1 MSAKAS
7 RRLRTALVVVLV
19 LAAFYAAYRYTLH
32 RMVESKLN
40 EIRQQGY
47 PVTLAE
53 LDKWYPQPS
62 PGENAADLYLKA
74 FAQFVDVDK
83 KESGLLP
90 VVGLARLPLR
100 GDTVPEDMKEAIAEY
115 LATNEVSCHLLH
127 EATAKSQCRY
137 PINLTDAT
145 RDNDWLKQFQGARQG
160 TKLLC
165 LEAIL
170 NAQNGR
176 SQEVVDSV
184 MSAIR
189 LADSLK
195 DEPLLL
201 PQLGRL
207 ACLEMTVGSL
217 ELAVNTTPLSGA
229 QLRDLSGAL
238 TEAESPQSLLRGFV
252 GILCEENQYTLGNKS
267 LETTS
272 ADASLPALFAY
283 QYLGLRQL
291 DRSACFGVIGSY
303 IRACQ
308 HPFPMRLQ
316 LAHDTRIRAAHV
328 SKSLLLAASLGPGLE
343 LCVTHEAHCVASL
356 RTARTALA
364 VQAYRATNSS
374 LPDKLENLVPAHL
387 AAVPADPFQGQP
399 LRYKKLATGYVV
411 YSVGED
417 GKDDGGVEPGPC
429 FGPGT
434 DITFIVGR

>member
-1 MSAKAS
+1 M
-7 RRLRTALVVVLV
+7 RRT
-19 LAAFYAAYRYTLH
+19 
-32 RMVESKLN
+32 
-40 EIRQQGY
+40 
-47 PVTLAE
+47 
-53 LDKWYPQPS
+53 
-62 PGENAADLYLKA
+62 
-74 FAQFVDVDK
+74 
-83 KESGLLP
+83 
-90 VVGLARLPLR
+90 
-100 GDTVPEDMKEAIAEY
+100 IAEY
-115 LATNEVSCHLLH
+115 LAANEVSRHLLH
-127 EATAKSQCRY
+127 QAATKSQCRY

-145 RDNDWLKQFQGARQG
+145 KDNDWAKQLQGARQG

-176 SQEVVDSV
+176 SQEVADSV
-184 MSAIR
+184 VSAIK
-189 LADSLK
+189 LAESLK
-195 DEPLLL
+195 DVPLLV

-207 ACLEMTVGSL
+207 ACLGMTVANL
-217 ELAVNTTPLSGA
+217 ELAVNATALSGA

-238 TEAESPQSLLRGFV
+238 IEAESPQSLLRGFV

-303 IRACQ
+303 IRTCER
-308 HPFPMRLQ
+308 PFPMRLQ

-343 LCVTHEAHCVASL
+343 LCVTHEARCIASL
-356 RTARTALA
+356 RSGRTALA
-364 VQAYRATNSS
+364 VLAYRVTNGS
-374 LPDKLENLVPAHL
+374 LPSKLEDLVPAYL
-387 AAVPADPFQGQP
+387 AAVPVDPFDGQP
-399 LRYKKLATGYVV
+399 LRYKKLAKGYVV

-417 GKDDGGVEPGPC
+417 GFDNGGKQG

-434 DITFIVGR
+434 DITFIVER